1 MKQTRAFFNRFSIG
15 VTALWLLLFALLPN
29 IGLLVVTVLTRGEQD
44 FVLPQFT
51 LDNYLRLLDPTFLK
65 ILWESLWLA
74 FMSTLAC
81 LLVGYPFAY
90 RIARASAKMKP
101 WLLLLVIIPFW
112 TNSLIRTYALILI
125 LKANGLISTLLVWLG
140 VTEQPV
146 SFMYGDFAVFMG
158 ILYTFL
164 PFMVLPLYASIEKL
178 DSRLLDAA
186 RDLGASGFQSFWHVT
201 FPLTLPGI
209 IAGSMLVFLPSLG
222 AFYIPEILG
231 GAKSML
237 IGNFIKNQFMVA
249 RDWPLGA
256 AASTILTLLLALL
269 IAHTTLGL
277 PFVALTVLARLAE
290 FDEHLVEAARDL
302 GATEAQA
309 FRYVILPV
317 IMPAVVAGWLL
328 AFTLSMDDVLI
339 SFFVAGP
346 TFEVLPLRIYSMV
359 RLGVKPDINAL
370 SAIMFCVTIAL
381 VVLAFCLSRPRKS
394 LRKQG

>member
-231 GAKSML
+231 
-237 IGNFIKNQFMVA
+237 
-249 RDWPLGA
+249 A

-269 IAHTTLGL
+269 IAVYRMANRK
-277 PFVALTVLARLAE
+277 VASRDRM
-290 FDEHLVEAARDL
+290 DE
-302 GATEAQA
+302 
-309 FRYVILPV
+309 
-317 IMPAVVAGWLL
+317 VA
-328 AFTLSMDDVLI
+328 
-339 SFFVAGP
+339 
-346 TFEVLPLRIYSMV
+346 
-359 RLGVKPDINAL
+359 
-370 SAIMFCVTIAL
+370 
-381 VVLAFCLSRPRKS
+381 
-394 LRKQG
+394 

>member
-1 MKQTRAFFNRFSIG
+1 
-15 VTALWLLLFALLPN
+15 
-29 IGLLVVTVLTRGEQD
+29 
-44 FVLPQFT
+44 
-51 LDNYLRLLDPTFLK
+51 
-65 ILWESLWLA
+65 
-74 FMSTLAC
+74 MSTLAC

-140 VTEQPV
+140 ITEQPV

-178 DSRLLDAA
+178 DSRLLGGMTIFREDPAGPHQVAWDVDGA

-269 IAHTTLGL
+269 IAVYRMANRK
-277 PFVALTVLARLAE
+277 VASRDRM
-290 FDEHLVEAARDL
+290 DE
-302 GATEAQA
+302 
-309 FRYVILPV
+309 
-317 IMPAVVAGWLL
+317 VA
-328 AFTLSMDDVLI
+328 
-339 SFFVAGP
+339 
-346 TFEVLPLRIYSMV
+346 
-359 RLGVKPDINAL
+359 
-370 SAIMFCVTIAL
+370 
-381 VVLAFCLSRPRKS
+381 
-394 LRKQG
+394 

>member
-164 PFMVLPLYASIEKL
+164 PFMVLPLYASIE
-178 DSRLLDAA
+178 SWTAA
-186 RDLGASGFQSFWHVT
+186 CSTR
-201 FPLTLPGI
+201 PGI
-209 IAGSMLVFLPSLG
+209 SGQRLP
-222 AFYIPEILG
+222 
-231 GAKSML
+231 
-237 IGNFIKNQFMVA
+237 V
-249 RDWPLGA
+249 
-256 AASTILTLLLALL
+256 
-269 IAHTTLGL
+269 
-277 PFVALTVLARLAE
+277 VLARHVPA
-290 FDEHLVEAARDL
+290 DPARYHRGLD
-302 GATEAQA
+302 ARFPA
-309 FRYVILPV
+309 FAR
-317 IMPAVVAGWLL
+317 G
-328 AFTLSMDDVLI
+328 VLY
-339 SFFVAGP
+339 P
-346 TFEVLPLRIYSMV
+346 
-359 RLGVKPDINAL
+359 
-370 SAIMFCVTIAL
+370 
-381 VVLAFCLSRPRKS
+381 
-394 LRKQG
+394 

>member
-101 WLLLLVIIPFW
+101 WLLLLVI
-112 TNSLIRTYALILI
+112 ILI

-269 IAHTTLGL
+269 IAVYRMANRK
-277 PFVALTVLARLAE
+277 VASRDRM
-290 FDEHLVEAARDL
+290 DE
-302 GATEAQA
+302 
-309 FRYVILPV
+309 
-317 IMPAVVAGWLL
+317 VA
-328 AFTLSMDDVLI
+328 
-339 SFFVAGP
+339 
-346 TFEVLPLRIYSMV
+346 
-359 RLGVKPDINAL
+359 
-370 SAIMFCVTIAL
+370 
-381 VVLAFCLSRPRKS
+381 
-394 LRKQG
+394 

>member
-65 ILWESLWLA
+65 ILWDPVAGLHEHAGVPAGGLSVRL
-74 FMSTLAC
+74 
-81 LLVGYPFAY
+81 PD
-90 RIARASAKMKP
+90 RRASAKMKP

-186 RDLGASGFQSFWHVT
+186 PGSRGQR
-201 FPLTLPGI
+201 LP
-209 IAGSMLVFLPSLG
+209 V
-222 AFYIPEILG
+222 
-231 GAKSML
+231 
-237 IGNFIKNQFMVA
+237 
-249 RDWPLGA
+249 
-256 AASTILTLLLALL
+256 
-269 IAHTTLGL
+269 
-277 PFVALTVLARLAE
+277 VLARHVPA
-290 FDEHLVEAARDL
+290 DPARHHRGLD
-302 GATEAQA
+302 ARFPA
-309 FRYVILPV
+309 FAR
-317 IMPAVVAGWLL
+317 G
-328 AFTLSMDDVLI
+328 VLY
-339 SFFVAGP
+339 P
-346 TFEVLPLRIYSMV
+346 
-359 RLGVKPDINAL
+359 
-370 SAIMFCVTIAL
+370 
-381 VVLAFCLSRPRKS
+381 
-394 LRKQG
+394 

>member
-209 IAGSMLVFLPSLG
+209 AGIVLTIGMAVDANVLIYERIREELHLGLSPLAAVKAGFERATISITDSNLTTIIATVILYQFGTGPIRGFAVTLSLG
-222 AFYIPEILG
+222 IVA
-231 GAKSML
+231 SMFTA
-237 IGNFIKNQFMVA
+237 IFVSRAIFEYWA
-249 RDWPLGA
+249 RKCGPKG
-256 AASTILTLLLALL
+256 
-269 IAHTTLGL
+269 
-277 PFVALTVLARLAE
+277 
-290 FDEHLVEAARDL
+290 
-302 GATEAQA
+302 
-309 FRYVILPV
+309 
-317 IMPAVVAGWLL
+317 
-328 AFTLSMDDVLI
+328 I
-339 SFFVAGP
+339 S
-346 TFEVLPLRIYSMV
+346 I
-359 RLGVKPDINAL
+359 
-370 SAIMFCVTIAL
+370 
-381 VVLAFCLSRPRKS
+381 
-394 LRKQG
+394 

>member
-1 MKQTRAFFNRFSIG
+1 MKRRKHTGVWLMLAPLYIFTLLFVAGPLIYMVVLSFQQRAEVWGVVHTFTLENYKNILTPVYLQTFAESFKLALTS
-15 VTALWLLLFALLPN
+15 TAL
-29 IGLLVVTVLTRGEQD
+29 I
-44 FVLPQFT
+44 T
-51 LDNYLRLLDPTFLK
+51 L
-65 ILWESLWLA
+65 I
-74 FMSTLAC
+74 
-81 LLVGYPFAY
+81 GYPFGYFMAKL
-90 RIARASAKMKP
+90 SAAWKKRLM
-101 WLLLLVIIPFW
+101 LLIMIPFW

-269 IAHTTLGL
+269 IAVYRMANRK
-277 PFVALTVLARLAE
+277 VASRDRM
-290 FDEHLVEAARDL
+290 DE
-302 GATEAQA
+302 
-309 FRYVILPV
+309 
-317 IMPAVVAGWLL
+317 VA
-328 AFTLSMDDVLI
+328 
-339 SFFVAGP
+339 
-346 TFEVLPLRIYSMV
+346 
-359 RLGVKPDINAL
+359 
-370 SAIMFCVTIAL
+370 
-381 VVLAFCLSRPRKS
+381 
-394 LRKQG
+394 

>member
-81 LLVGYPFAY
+81 LLVGYPFGY
-90 RIARASAKMKP
+90 CMARAPRKWKA
-101 WLLLLVIIPFW
+101 LLMMLVIIPFW
-112 TNSLIRTYALILI
+112 TSALVRIYGWKIL
-125 LKANGLISTLLVWLG
+125 LQANGPLISKLLVWLG

-269 IAHTTLGL
+269 IAVYRMANRK
-277 PFVALTVLARLAE
+277 VASRDRM
-290 FDEHLVEAARDL
+290 DE
-302 GATEAQA
+302 
-309 FRYVILPV
+309 
-317 IMPAVVAGWLL
+317 VA
-328 AFTLSMDDVLI
+328 
-339 SFFVAGP
+339 
-346 TFEVLPLRIYSMV
+346 
-359 RLGVKPDINAL
+359 
-370 SAIMFCVTIAL
+370 
-381 VVLAFCLSRPRKS
+381 
-394 LRKQG
+394 

>member
-1 MKQTRAFFNRFSIG
+1 MKNTSKFQNVVIATIVG
-15 VTALWLLLFALLPN
+15 WLVLFVFLPN
-29 IGLLVVTVLTRGEQD
+29 LMIIATSFLTRD
-44 FVLPQFT
+44 DANFVKMVFT
-51 LDNYLRLLDPTFLK
+51 LDNYSRLLDPLYYDV
-65 ILWESLWLA
+65 LLHSLNMALMA
-74 FMSTLAC
+74 TLAS
-81 LLVGYPFAY
+81 LALGYPFAWFL
-90 RIARASAKMKP
+90 ARLPQKIRP
-101 WLLLLVIIPFW
+101 LLLFLLIVPFW

-269 IAHTTLGL
+269 IAVYRMANRK
-277 PFVALTVLARLAE
+277 VASRDRM
-290 FDEHLVEAARDL
+290 DE
-302 GATEAQA
+302 
-309 FRYVILPV
+309 
-317 IMPAVVAGWLL
+317 VA
-328 AFTLSMDDVLI
+328 
-339 SFFVAGP
+339 
-346 TFEVLPLRIYSMV
+346 
-359 RLGVKPDINAL
+359 
-370 SAIMFCVTIAL
+370 
-381 VVLAFCLSRPRKS
+381 
-394 LRKQG
+394 